1 MCLQAATT
9 NTGQV
14 TTLKPDHHLV
24 FWKTKAVEATAARLH
39 SDLTSKH
46 HAAAASTK
54 TSGSVP
60 VLPNLSVVC

>member
-24 FWKTKAVEATAARLH
+24 FWKTKAV
-39 SDLTSKH
+39 D
-46 HAAAASTK
+46 AAAASTK